1 MRYCDQRWR
10 LLLPP
15 GTVVV
20 DAERRDR
27 ALRELRELP
36 PGTPVALLGRRLRP
50 LARRAGVR
58 PQVEYVALPSLAA
71 PLAVTQVTLPALR
84 WTARMLTVPSGV
96 TLWHAPMWAAVRLV
110 RAAPRLLRFAPT
122 GERLLVGATR
132 ASSSPRVAPAQ
143 REAPEAGV
151 DQGDVSDNP
160 GHDHD
165 NNSLINGETGESE
178 GSEGAVTE
186 RSEGT
191 VRQRSQNGA
200 AERSE
205 GAP

>member
-20 DAERRDR
+20 DAGRRDL

-71 PLAVTQVTLPALR
+71 PLAVTQVTVPALR

-110 RAAPRLLRFAPT
+110 RAAPGLLRFAPT
-122 GERLLVGATR
+122 GDRLLVGATHTPTR
-132 ASSSPRVAPAQ
+132 PA
-143 REAPEAGV
+143 RPAGLV
-151 DQGDVSDNP
+151 DQGDVPDKP
-160 GHDHD
+160 GRDHG
-165 NNSLINGETGESE
+165 NNSLINEKGGRKSGKTG
-178 GSEGAVTE
+178 GG
-186 RSEGT
+186 R
-191 VRQRSQNGA
+191 RD
-200 AERSE
+200 
-205 GAP
+205 